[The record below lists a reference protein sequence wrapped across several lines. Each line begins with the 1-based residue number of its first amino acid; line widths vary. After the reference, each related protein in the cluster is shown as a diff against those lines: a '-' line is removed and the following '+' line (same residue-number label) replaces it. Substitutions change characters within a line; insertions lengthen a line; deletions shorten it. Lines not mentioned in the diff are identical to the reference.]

1 MRIKLKIGLV
11 LVIIIGALKFSFA
24 QEYNKVNGIWNAA
37 FLDFKL
43 SNKMSL
49 RTEVHLRTI
58 SYFSVWN
65 QHLFRPQLSYKA
77 SKNVTWRGGYTYL
90 RNFDQDVTSDPR
102 IRNEH
107 NIWEQVQFTLP
118 LKKASFSTWI
128 RLEHRYQEE
137 IPLKK
142 DKSLRSFDFSS
153 RIRFRLTFQKLL
165 SKMDAKIPV
174 NLVLY
179 NEIFTL
185 MSPSGIP
192 FKFNQN
198 WTFLGLRIK
207 LNEKLSINSGFQ
219 KNTILKSSDNYLK
232 NRLWNTILFYKF

>member
-1 MRIKLKIGLV
+1 MRIKLKIV
-11 LVIIIGALKFSFA
+11 LVIIIGSLKFSFA

-107 NIWEQVQFTLP
+107 NIWEQVQVIVP
-118 LKKASFSTWI
+118 LKKSSFS
-128 RLEHRYQEE
+128 
-137 IPLKK
+137 
-142 DKSLRSFDFSS
+142 F
-153 RIRFRLTFQKLL
+153 
-165 SKMDAKIPV
+165 
-174 NLVLY
+174 
-179 NEIFTL
+179 
-185 MSPSGIP
+185 
-192 FKFNQN
+192 
-198 WTFLGLRIK
+198 FLGDCWLI
-207 LNEKLSINSGFQ
+207 I
-219 KNTILKSSDNYLK
+219 
-232 NRLWNTILFYKF
+232 

>member
-1 MRIKLKIGLV
+1 MINTKLRL
-11 LVIIIGALKFSFA
+11 LFVIVICFLKLSFA
-24 QEYNKVNGIWNAA
+24 QEYDKVNGVWNAA
-37 FLDFKL
+37 FIDFPL
-43 SNKMSL
+43 SEKISL
-49 RTEVHLRTI
+49 RTELHLRTI

-65 QHLFRPQLSYKA
+65 QHLFRPQLSFKA
-77 SKNVTWRGGYTYL
+77 TKNVSWRGGYTFL
-90 RNFDQDVTSDPR
+90 RNFDKDVTKDPR

-128 RLEHRYQEE
+128 RLEHRFQEKL
-137 IPLKK
+137 PLKK
-142 DKSLRSFDFSS
+142 DKTLRSFDFSS

-165 SKMDAKIPV
+165 SQTDAKTPI
-174 NLVLY
+174 NLVFY

-185 MSPSGIP
+185 LNPSGIP

-198 WTFLGLRIK
+198 WTFLGLRVK
-207 LNEKLSINSGFQ
+207 LNNKLSINSGFQ
-219 KNTILKSSDNYLK
+219 KNTIDKSNDKYLK

>member
-1 MRIKLKIGLV
+1 MRIKFKIGLV
-11 LVIIIGALKFSFA
+11 LVIIIGSLKFSFA
-24 QEYNKVNGIWNAA
+24 QEYNKVNGIWNAT

-77 SKNVTWRGGYTYL
+77 SKHVTWRGGYSYIK
-90 RNFDQDVTSDPR
+90 NFDQDVTANPR

-128 RLEHRYQEE
+128 RLEHRFQEE

-142 DKSLRSFDFSS
+142 GKSLRSFDFSS
-153 RIRFRLTFQKLL
+153 RIRFRLTFQKQL

-192 FKFNQN
+192 IKFNQN
-198 WTFLGLRIK
+198 WTFLGFRIK